1 MKRGFLFM
9 IDAFLALMMVILFL
23 NITSHQQ
30 ESVSPLIDESLY
42 GYGRSVMDILLYK
55 RVNNGRFE
63 VSLVN
68 DLDNQKELLD
78 KIVSRIPNQYS
89 VRIDVYS
96 KGKWKTKYER
106 KGYRD
111 ENSRS
116 ISVVAV
122 IPVLID
128 SDLKETYS
136 YGSYCK
142 GEGNVCYPGSYDSVE
157 EISDLKNA
165 YVRVVV
171 GV

>member
-30 ESVSPLIDESLY
+30 ESISPLIDESMY
-42 GYGRSVMDILLYK
+42 GYGKSVMNILLYK
-55 RVNNGRFE
+55 RVNNGMFE

-68 DLDNQKELLD
+68 DIENHKDLLD

-89 VRIDVYS
+89 VKIDVY
-96 KGKWKTKYER
+96 KNGKWVNKYYRE
-106 KGYRD
+106 GYRK
-111 ENSRS
+111 EVSRS
-116 ISVVAV
+116 VSVIAV

-128 SDLKETYS
+128 SDLKESYS
-136 YGSYCK
+136 YGKYCK
-142 GEGNVCYPGSYDSVE
+142 GTGNICYPEGYDSVE